1 MYYKAKIGIIS
12 ISNMGYTKQA
22 LKGISWMSLFRVISR
37 ILSFLKIA
45 ILARVLTPSQFG
57 VFGIASIVLAFL
69 EILTE
74 TGINIIL
81 IQAKKDIKEY
91 LSSAWVVSIIRG
103 IFIFL
108 IIILLSPFISS
119 FFNTPDALGILLL
132 ISLVPLI
139 KGFIN
144 PAEIQFRKELN
155 FKYEFWFRAI
165 LFFVDAVVAVVFA
178 LITHSVY
185 SLVIGLLAGALLEVM
200 LSFVLIKPTPK
211 LKLNSNYLKDILH
224 KGKWITAYG
233 IFNYLSENGDN
244 IFVGKMLG
252 SSSLGI
258 YQMAYKLSILPI
270 SEVSDVVS
278 QVVFPVYS
286 KIEQDTKR
294 LLKAY
299 FKTMAL
305 TILGAVVIGGII
317 FLFPKEIVTIIL
329 GSQWLLAVPVL
340 KVLSIYGIFR
350 TLSGPSSALFL
361 AKGKQNYVTL
371 MNFIRFATIV
381 ITIYPFVLMFG
392 MVGAGYSVLI
402 SVLIELP
409 VIVFFI
415 IRILRSINK

>member
-1 MYYKAKIGIIS
+1 MYYKAKIDIIS
-12 ISNMGYTKQA
+12 ISNMGYTRQA
-22 LKGISWMSLFRVISR
+22 IKGISWMSLFRIISR
-37 ILSFLKIA
+37 ILAFFKIA
-45 ILARVLTPSQFG
+45 VLARVLTPSQFG

-69 EILTE
+69 EIITE

-81 IQAKKDIKEY
+81 IQAKKETKGY
-91 LSSAWVVSIIRG
+91 LDSAWVVSIARG
-103 IFIFL
+103 IIISFG
-108 IIILLSPFISS
+108 IIILSPLISS
-119 FFNTPDALGILLL
+119 FFKTPDAFGILLL

-144 PAEIQFRKELN
+144 PAEIQFRKKLN
-155 FKYEFWFRAI
+155 FKYEFWFRTI
-165 LFFVDAVVAVVFA
+165 LFLVDAMVAVIFA
-178 LITHSVY
+178 LITQSVY
-185 SLVIGLLAGALLEVM
+185 SLVIGLLAGAVLEVI
-200 LSFVLIKPTPK
+200 LSFALIKPTPK
-211 LKLNSNYLKDILH
+211 LILNRNYLRDILH

-286 KIEQDTKR
+286 KIEEDTKR

-299 FKTMAL
+299 FKTMVL
-305 TILGAVVIGGII
+305 TILGGVAVGGII
-317 FLFPKEIVTIIL
+317 FLYPKEIVTIIL
-329 GSQWLLAVPVL
+329 GSQWLSVVPVL

-350 TLSGPSSALFL
+350 TISGPSSALFL

-371 MNFIRFATIV
+371 MNFTRFSAIL
-381 ITIYPFVLMFG
+381 ITIFPLILIYG
-392 MVGAGYSVLI
+392 ITGAGYSVLI
-402 SVLIELP
+402 GVLIELP
-409 VIVFFI
+409 IIILFI
-415 IRILRSINK
+415 FKIFKSINK

>member
-305 TILGAVVIGGII
+305 TILGAVFIGGII

-329 GSQWLLAVPVL
+329 GSQWLSAVPVL
-340 KVLSIYGIFR
+340 KILSIYGIFR

>member
-244 IFVGKMLG
+244 IFVGKMQG

-305 TILGAVVIGGII
+305 TILGAVFIGGII

-329 GSQWLLAVPVL
+329 GSQWLSAVPVL
-340 KVLSIYGIFR
+340 KILSIYGIFR

>member
-1 MYYKAKIGIIS
+1 MYYKAKIDIIS
-12 ISNMGYTKQA
+12 ISNMGYTRQA
-22 LKGISWMSLFRVISR
+22 IKGISWMSLFRIISR
-37 ILSFLKIA
+37 ILAFFKIA
-45 ILARVLTPSQFG
+45 VLARVLTPSQFG

-69 EILTE
+69 EIITE

-81 IQAKKDIKEY
+81 IQAKKETKEY
-91 LSSAWVVSIIRG
+91 LDSAWVVSIARG
-103 IFIFL
+103 IIICL
-108 IIILLSPFISS
+108 GIIIFSPLISS
-119 FFNTPDALGILLL
+119 FFKTPDAFGILLL

-139 KGFIN
+139 RGFIN

-155 FKYEFWFRAI
+155 FKYEFWFRTI
-165 LFFVDAVVAVVFA
+165 LFLVDATVAIIFA
-178 LITHSVY
+178 LITQSVY
-185 SLVIGLLAGALLEVM
+185 SLVIGLLAGALLEVI

-211 LKLNSNYLKDILH
+211 LILNGTYLREILH

-233 IFNYLSENGDN
+233 ILNYLSENGDN

-286 KIEQDTKR
+286 KIEEDTKR

-305 TILGAVVIGGII
+305 TILGAVSLGGII
-317 FLFPKEIVTIIL
+317 FLFSKELVTIIL
-329 GSQWLLAVPVL
+329 GSQWLPAVPVL

-350 TLSGPSSALFL
+350 TISGPTSALFL

-371 MNFIRFATIV
+371 MNFTRFATIL
-381 ITIYPFVLMFG
+381 ITIYPLILTYG
-392 MVGAGYSVLI
+392 MMGAGYSVLI
-402 SVLIELP
+402 GVLIELP
-409 VIVFFI
+409 IIIFFV
-415 IRILRSINK
+415 IRILRSIDK

>member
-22 LKGISWMSLFRVISR
+22 LKGISWMSLFRVISK
-37 ILSFLKIA
+37 IFFFLKIA

-57 VFGIASIVLAFL
+57 VFGIASIVLALL

-119 FFNTPDALGILLL
+119 FFNTPDAFGILLL

-139 KGFIN
+139 RGFIN

-155 FKYEFWFRAI
+155 FKYEFWFRTI
-165 LFFVDAVVAVVFA
+165 LFLVDATVAIIFA
-178 LITHSVY
+178 LITQSVY

>member
-1 MYYKAKIGIIS
+1 MYYKAKIDIIS

-45 ILARVLTPSQFG
+45 VLARVLTPSQFG